1 MRTDAMARGRCHIG
15 TSGWSYR
22 HWRGPF
28 YLRGMAKGSEQ
39 LCFYA
44 ERFDTVEVNGTFYR
58 LIEAETFRRWRA
70 ATPEGFVF
78 ACKGSRY
85 LTHMK
90 RLKDPEQG
98 VARFFERV
106 EALEDKLG
114 PIVFQLPGRFKPD
127 RERLDTFLK
136 ALPAGHRYAFEFRD
150 PAWFQPEIME
160 ELAAHDVALCL
171 YEFAGQEAPLEV
183 TASFVY
189 VRLHGPEGPYQ
200 GSYGDTALR
209 TWAKRIAAWA
219 KKGLDVY
226 CYFDNDDRAFAPQN
240 ALRLREMLASR
251 VTAGQA
257 RGMTVLL

>member
-1 MRTDAMARGRCHIG
+1 MATGRCFIG
-15 TSGWSYR
+15 TSGWSYK

-28 YLRGMAKGSEQ
+28 YPKDMAKGSDQ
-39 LCFYA
+39 LRLYA

-58 LIEAETFRRWRA
+58 LIEADTFQRWRNE
-70 ATPEGFVF
+70 TPDGFVF

-98 VARFFERV
+98 VQRFFERV

-127 RERLDTFLK
+127 RERLAGFLD
-136 ALPAGHRYAFEFRD
+136 ALPRGRRYAFEFRD
-150 PAWFQPEIME
+150 RRWFEAE
-160 ELAAHDVALCL
+160 TLELLAQHDVALCL

-183 TASFVY
+183 TADFVY
-189 VRLHGPEGPYQ
+189 IRLHGPDGAYR
-200 GSYGDTALR
+200 GSYRDNALR
-209 TWAKRIAAWA
+209 AWAKRIRAWS

-226 CYFDNDDRAFAPQN
+226 CYFDNDEKGYASEN
-240 ALRLREMLASR
+240 ALRLKKLLA
-251 VTAGQA
+251 
-257 RGMTVLL
+257 